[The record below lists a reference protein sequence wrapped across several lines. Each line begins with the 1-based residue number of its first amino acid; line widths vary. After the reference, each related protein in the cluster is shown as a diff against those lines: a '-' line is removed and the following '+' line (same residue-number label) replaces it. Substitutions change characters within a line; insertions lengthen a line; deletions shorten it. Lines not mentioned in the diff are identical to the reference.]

1 MASDKTN
8 LTRREFLKTSGAA
21 VAAVGLGVAGTA
33 YAQEDQRKSVPASEK
48 IILGII
54 GCGGRGQSH
63 INWFGQH
70 ADVEIGAVCDV
81 YDKHLEQAVAR
92 TGGKAKA
99 YKDFR
104 QLLEQK
110 DIDAVVVATP
120 PHWHPLISIYACQAG
135 KDVYCEKPIC
145 LVPAEAYAML
155 KAAREY
161 KRVTQVGTQIHAGDN
176 FRRCV
181 EIVRSGMLGKIPL
194 VHVVCTL
201 NEYPGGIGRPADTP
215 PPPGLDW
222 NMWLGPAPEAP
233 FNMAKFI
240 NGNHRYF
247 KDYVGSWLNELGPH
261 IVDLA
266 YWAMEPGEPTAVSAS
281 GGRFVADDI
290 GDIPDVLEVLWEY
303 PSFVMSWIHSAC
315 NSFNYGYG
323 NPPNRGRRLSVMFH
337 GNYGTLCGDY
347 SSRKIVPEDERLANA
362 KEPEPSIPSSP
373 GHEREFL
380 NAVKTR
386 VQPSCSFEYHVPL
399 AVTLTLGHIALRTGR
414 KIRWDPVNHKV
425 IGDREAERLCYP
437 NYRKPWQLPT

>member
-1 MASDKTN
+1 MTSETTE
-8 LTRREFLKTSGAA
+8 LTRREFLKKSGAI
-21 VAAVGLGVAGTA
+21 AAAAGLGIASTA
-33 YAQEDQRKSVPASEK
+33 YAQQNESKPVSANEK

-63 INWFGQH
+63 IEWFGRH

-81 YDKHLEQAVAR
+81 YDKHLEQAVEK

-104 QLLEQK
+104 HLLDQK
-110 DIDAVVVATP
+110 DIDAVVIATP

-145 LVPAEAYAML
+145 LVPMEAYAML
-155 KAAREY
+155 KAARDN

-201 NEYPGGIGRPADTP
+201 NEYPGGIGRPANTP

-222 NMWLGPAPEAP
+222 NMWLGPAPESP
-233 FNMAKFI
+233 FNMAKFVK
-240 NGNHRYF
+240 GNHRYF

-266 YWAMEPGEPTAVSAS
+266 YWAMDPGEPTAISAA

-303 PSFVMSWIHSAC
+303 PTFVMSWIHSAC

-323 NPPNRGRRLSVMFH
+323 APPDRGRRLSVMFH
-337 GNYGTLCGDY
+337 GNNATLCADYGSRQIIPEGD
-347 SSRKIVPEDERLANA
+347 RLSNIT
-362 KEPEPSIPSSP
+362 EPAPTIPPSP

-380 NAVKTR
+380 DAIKSR

-399 AVTLTLGHIALRTGR
+399 AVTLTLGHIALKTGR
-414 KIRWDPVNHKV
+414 KIRWDPKNHKV
-425 IGDREAERLCYP
+425 VGDQEAERLCYP
-437 NYRKPWQLPT
+437 NYRKPWRLPT

>member
-1 MASDKTN
+1 MSSKKSEIS
-8 LTRREFLKTSGAA
+8 RRQFLKASSIAMATA
-21 VAAVGLGVAGTA
+21 GLGIGSAVVAQNA
-33 YAQEDQRKSVPASEK
+33 EPKSVPASEK

-54 GCGGRGQSH
+54 GCGGRGKSH
-63 INWFGQH
+63 ISWFGQH
-70 ADVEIGAVCDV
+70 ADTEIGAVCDV
-81 YDKHLEQAVAR
+81 YDKHLEEAVAR
-92 TGGKAKA
+92 TGGKARA

-104 QLLEQK
+104 KLLEQK

-155 KAAREY
+155 KAAQEN

-201 NEYPGGIGRPADTP
+201 NEYPGGIGRPADSP

-222 NMWLGPAPEAP
+222 NMWLGPAPESP

-266 YWAMEPGEPTAVSAS
+266 YWAMNPGEPISVAAS

-303 PSFVMSWIHSAC
+303 QTFVMSWIHSAC

-323 NPPNRGRRLSVMFH
+323 APPDRGRRLSVMFH
-337 GNYGTLCGDY
+337 GNNATLCADY
-347 SSRKIVPEDERLANA
+347 GSRSIVPEGDRLVDP
-362 KEPEPSIPSSP
+362 KEPERSIPSSP

-380 NAVKTR
+380 DAIKSR
-386 VQPSCSFEYHVPL
+386 IQPSCSFEYHVPL

-414 KIRWDPVNHKV
+414 KIRWDPQNHRI
-425 IGDREAERLCYP
+425 IGDREAEQLCQP
-437 NYRKPWQLPT
+437 NYRKPWRLPL